1 MINSINERSIK
12 FAVDTLKKGEII
24 AYPTDTLYGFGVDAT
39 NDEAINKLN
48 LLKGRTQP
56 LSIIIPDFSEIE
68 KYAKISKK
76 TLEKINQYLPGPFTF
91 LIKKRKSILSELVT
105 YGSEFIGIRIPNHKF
120 PLKLV
125 DRLKKPLITT
135 SINKNG
141 HTPLNK
147 IDDIENNY
155 PEIKIFEDKNQNNM
169 SSNGSTIIMLDENN
183 IKLIRQ
189 GDGIFKL

>member
-48 LLKGRTQP
+48 QLKGRTQP
-56 LSIIIPDFSEIE
+56 LSIIIADFSEIE

>member
-48 LLKGRTQP
+48 QLKGRTQP
-56 LSIIIPDFSEIE
+56 LSIIIADFSEIE

-147 IDDIENNY
+147 IDDIDNNY
-155 PEIKIFEDKNQNNM
+155 PEIKIFEDKN
-169 SSNGSTIIMLDENN
+169 
-183 IKLIRQ
+183 
-189 GDGIFKL
+189 

>member
-1 MINSINERSIK
+1 MINPINERSIN
-12 FAVDTLKKGEII
+12 FAVDTLNKGEII

-39 NDEAINKLN
+39 NDESIIKLN
-48 LLKGRTQP
+48 QLKGRTQP
-56 LSIIIPDFSEIE
+56 LSIIIADLSEIE

-91 LIKKRKSILSELVT
+91 LIKKRKSILSDLVT

-125 DRLKKPLITT
+125 ERLKKPLITT

-147 IDDIENNY
+147 IEDIENNY
-155 PEIKIFEDKNQNNM
+155 PEIKIFEDKNQNNI

>member
-48 LLKGRTQP
+48 QLKGRTQP
-56 LSIIIPDFSEIE
+56 LSIIIADFSEIE

-120 PLKLV
+120 TLRLV
-125 DRLKKPLITT
+125 DLFKKPL
-135 SINKNG
+135 S
-141 HTPLNK
+141 
-147 IDDIENNY
+147 
-155 PEIKIFEDKNQNNM
+155 
-169 SSNGSTIIMLDENN
+169 
-183 IKLIRQ
+183 
-189 GDGIFKL
+189 

>member
-48 LLKGRTQP
+48 QLKGRTQP
-56 LSIIIPDFSEIE
+56 LSIIIADFSEIE

-147 IDDIENNY
+147 IDDIENNF

>member
-1 MINSINERSIK
+1 MISPTNELSIN
-12 FAVDTLKKGEII
+12 FAVDTLNKGEII

-39 NDEAINKLN
+39 NDESITKLN
-48 LLKGRTQP
+48 QLKGRTQP
-56 LSIIIPDFSEIE
+56 LSIIIANLSEIQ
-68 KYAKISKK
+68 KYAIISGKNLKKIS
-76 TLEKINQYLPGPFTF
+76 EYLPGPFTF
-91 LIKKRKSILSELVT
+91 LIKKRKSILSDLVT

-125 DRLKKPLITT
+125 ERLKKPLITT

-147 IDDIENNY
+147 IEDIENNY
-155 PEIKIFEDKNQNNM
+155 PEIKIFEDKNQNNI

>member
-1 MINSINERSIK
+1 MINPINERSIK
-12 FAVDTLKKGEII
+12 FAVDTLKKSEII

-48 LLKGRTQP
+48 QLKGRTQP
-56 LSIIIPDFSEIE
+56 LSIIIADLSEIE

-105 YGSEFIGIRIPNHKF
+105 YNSEFIGIRIPNHKF

-125 DRLKKPLITT
+125 NRLKKPLITT

-147 IDDIENNY
+147 IEDIENNY

>member
-56 LSIIIPDFSEIE
+56 LSIIIADFSEIE